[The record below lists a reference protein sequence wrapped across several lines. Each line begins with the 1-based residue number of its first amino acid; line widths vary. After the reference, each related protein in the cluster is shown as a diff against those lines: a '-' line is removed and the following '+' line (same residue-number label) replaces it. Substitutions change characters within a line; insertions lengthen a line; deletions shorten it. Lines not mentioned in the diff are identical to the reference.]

1 MAPMIRSAN
10 PPDLD
15 DEDNLGILTC
25 VFVIENEPDPDVPLD
40 ELAWWVECQEK
51 AETRAAL
58 AASGLL

>member
-1 MAPMIRSAN
+1 MAPMIRSAD
-10 PPDLD
+10 PHELD
-15 DEDNLGILTC
+15 DEDNPGILTC